1 VSAIGILIADD
12 HALIRAGLRE
22 VVGAERD
29 LEIVGEVASFTELW
43 EALKANPPTVLLLDM
58 RMPGGMALDA
68 VRKLARDHPQVR
80 VLVLTSYPEEGHAA
94 RMIAAGAAGF
104 LQKDSAPEEIV
115 RAIRLVA
122 QGEAYVTEKGGRAL
136 ARSLGR
142 GRGGGAG
149 PATLSDREFQVLRL
163 ICDGHTPT
171 EIGLQL
177 HLSPKTVSTY
187 RHRILQKLELATTS
201 DLIRFAR
208 EQGMTD

>member
-1 VSAIGILIADD
+1 VSAIRLMIADD
-12 HALIRAGLRE
+12 HALIRGGLRE
-22 VVGAERD
+22 VVSAERD
-29 LEIVGEVASFTELW
+29 LEIVGEVASFTDLW
-43 EALKANPPTVLLLDM
+43 EALKAAPPDVLLLDM
-58 RMPGGMALDA
+58 RMPGGLALDA
-68 VRKLARDHPQVR
+68 VRKIERDHPHVR

-104 LQKDSAPEEIV
+104 LQKDSTPEEIV

-122 QGEAYVTEKGGRAL
+122 RGEAYVSDKGGRAL

-171 EIGLQL
+171 EIGAQL
-177 HLSPKTVSTY
+177 HLSAKTVSTY
-187 RHRILQKLELATTS
+187 RSRILQKLELSTTS
-201 DLIRFAR
+201 ELISYAR
-208 EQGMTD
+208 AHGMTE